1 MSEPQPEIQCVR
13 CGLPGPQL
21 ARPPLRNEL
30 GERIVASICQRCWDQ
45 WLRYQTALINH
56 NGLDVR
62 DKPAREFLTANME
75 AFLFKT
81 GDATEIDTSKQGE
94 ISW

>member
-1 MSEPQPEIQCVR
+1 MPDIKCSR
-13 CGLPGPQL
+13 CGDTGAQL

-30 GERIVASICQRCWDQ
+30 GDRIFSSICQKCWDQ
-45 WLRYQTALINH
+45 WLRYQTALNNH
-56 NGLDVR
+56 NGHDVR

-81 GDATEIDTSKQGE
+81 GAATEIDTSKQGE
-94 ISW
+94 ITW

>member
-1 MSEPQPEIQCVR
+1 MPDIQCVR
-13 CGLPGPQL
+13 CGKTGEQL
-21 ARPPLRNEL
+21 ARAPLRNEL
-30 GERIVASICQRCWDQ
+30 GTRVFESICKSCWDQ

-62 DKPAREFLTANME
+62 EPSAREFLSANME
-75 AFLFKT
+75 AFLFRT
-81 GDATEIDTSKQGE
+81 ANPESIDTSQQGK

>member
-1 MSEPQPEIQCVR
+1 MADVACVR
-13 CGLPGPQL
+13 CGGTNPQL

-30 GERIVASICQRCWDQ
+30 GERIFNSICERCWGE

-56 NGLDVR
+56 YGLDVR
-62 DKPAREFLTANME
+62 EPQAKEFLMANME
-75 AFLFKT
+75 GFLFKK
-81 GDATEIDTSKQGE
+81 GDTEEIDTSKQGT

>member
-1 MSEPQPEIQCVR
+1 MSEITCTR
-13 CGLPGPQL
+13 CGKVGEPL
-21 ARPPLRNEL
+21 ARAPLRNEL
-30 GERIVASICQRCWDQ
+30 GERVLASICRECWDQ
-45 WLRYQTALINH
+45 WLRFQTALINH

-75 AFLFKT
+75 AFLFRE
-81 GDATEIDTSKQGE
+81 GRAEEIDTSQQGK

>member
-1 MSEPQPEIQCVR
+1 MTEINCER
-13 CGLPGPQL
+13 CGKPGAQL
-21 ARPPLRNEL
+21 AKPPLRNEL
-30 GERIVASICQRCWDQ
+30 GERIFNSICQACWDQ

-62 DKPAREFLTANME
+62 DKEAREFLTANMA
-75 AFLFKT
+75 AFFFKT
-81 GDATEIDTSKQGE
+81 GATEEIDTTQQGK

>member
-1 MSEPQPEIQCVR
+1 MPEIQCAK
-13 CGLPGPQL
+13 CGQAGAQL
-21 ARPPLRNEL
+21 AKAPLRTEL
-30 GERIVASICQRCWDQ
+30 GERVFQNICQRCWDQ

-62 DKPAREFLTANME
+62 DRPAREFLTANME
-75 AFLFKT
+75 AFLFKPSE
-81 GDATEIDTSKQGE
+81 ATEIDTSQQGN

>member
-1 MSEPQPEIQCVR
+1 MAEITCSR
-13 CGLPGPQL
+13 CGRTGQTLP
-21 ARPPLRNEL
+21 RVPLRNEL
-30 GERIVASICQRCWDQ
+30 GERVLASICTDCWQ
-45 WLRYQTALINH
+45 EWLRFQTALINH

-75 AFLFKT
+75 AFLFRS
-81 GDATEIDTSKQGE
+81 GQAEQIDTSQQGK

>member
-1 MSEPQPEIQCVR
+1 MTEIPCTR
-13 CGLPGPQL
+13 CGQTGPQL
-21 ARPPLRNEL
+21 AKPPLRNEL
-30 GERIVASICQRCWDQ
+30 GERIYASICQRCWDQ

-75 AFLFKT
+75 AFLFKSGET
-81 GDATEIDTSKQGE
+81 TDIDTTQQGK
-94 ISW
+94 ITW

>member
-1 MSEPQPEIQCVR
+1 MTDITCAR
-13 CGLPGPQL
+13 CGQVGPQL
-21 ARPPLRNEL
+21 AKPPLRNDL
-30 GERIVASICQRCWDQ
+30 GARVFASICQNCWNQ

-62 DKPAREFLTANME
+62 DPPAREFLSANME
-75 AFLFKT
+75 AFLFRT
-81 GDATEIDTSKQGE
+81 GEAEEIDTSQQGK

>member
-1 MSEPQPEIQCVR
+1 MTEITCVR
-13 CGLPGPQL
+13 CHETRAQL
-21 ARPPLRNEL
+21 AKPPLRNEL
-30 GERIVASICQRCWDQ
+30 GDRIFNSICQTCWDQ

-75 AFLFKT
+75 AFLFGTGKT
-81 GDATEIDTSKQGE
+81 EDIDTSQQGK
-94 ISW
+94 ITW

>member
-1 MSEPQPEIQCVR
+1 MSEIQCVR
-13 CGLPGPQL
+13 CNLPGPQL
-21 ARPPLRNEL
+21 ARAPLKNEL
-30 GERIVASICQRCWDQ
+30 GERVFATICQRCWDQ

-75 AFLFKT
+75 AFLFKK
-81 GDATEIDTSKQGE
+81 GGEEDVDTSKQGT
-94 ISW
+94 IAW

>member
-1 MSEPQPEIQCVR
+1 MTEITCAR
-13 CGLPGPQL
+13 CHETRPQL
-21 ARPPLRNEL
+21 AKPPLRNEL
-30 GERIVASICQRCWDQ
+30 GERVYNSICQNCWDQ

-75 AFLFKT
+75 AFLFGTGKT
-81 GDATEIDTSKQGE
+81 EDIDTTQQGK

>member
-1 MSEPQPEIQCVR
+1 MAEIQCVR
-13 CGLPGPQL
+13 CGRAGEQL
-21 ARPPLRNEL
+21 EKPPLRTEL
-30 GERIVASICQRCWDQ
+30 GTRVHEGICRTCWDE

-62 DKPAREFLTANME
+62 DRDARDFLTQNME
-75 AFLFKT
+75 AFLFRT
-81 GDATEIDTSKQGE
+81 GDAEEIDTSQEGK

>member
-1 MSEPQPEIQCVR
+1 MTEIQCER
-13 CGLPGPQL
+13 CGQSGAQL
-21 ARPPLRNEL
+21 AKPPLRNAL
-30 GERIVASICQRCWDQ
+30 GERVFQSICQQCWDQ

-62 DKPAREFLTANME
+62 EKDAREFLTANME

-81 GDATEIDTSKQGE
+81 GEAENIDTSQQGK

>member
-1 MSEPQPEIQCVR
+1 MPDITCVR
-13 CGLPGPQL
+13 CGKVGPQL

-30 GERIVASICQRCWDQ
+30 GERVFASICQNCWNQ

-62 DKPAREFLTANME
+62 DAPAREFLSANME
-75 AFLFKT
+75 AFLFRT
-81 GDATEIDTSKQGE
+81 GETETIDTSQQGK